1 MISWLLL
8 GSLVLRCAADF
19 GIPSSNAT
27 VDVKAFN
34 VANLTAT
41 LPGVLIQPVLPAH
54 PTIRIPLH
62 AFLIEHT
69 ATGKRF
75 MFDIGIRND
84 TANLPP
90 SVSSLFA
97 SGVYSAEPFKP
108 ITDLLEEGGIPLDSI
123 ETVIWSHAHFDH
135 FGDMSK
141 FPNTTG
147 LVIGPGTNTSLYPEF
162 PNSALQASDF
172 AGRNVTELDFNQTDL
187 TFSGLP
193 ALDYFGDG
201 SFYLLNMP
209 GHLGGHMSALA
220 RVTPSTFIVLG
231 ADTGH
236 HPGQLRPRPNFQHA
250 YPCPTELLEQ
260 SKTSVSTDYFWS
272 PDTRPGV
279 FDLSSRAQPLL
290 SIPDL
295 PDTADSNPVASRVS
309 LDKVAEFDAHEDFF
323 VLLAHDSSLLPVLPY
338 FPNSLNT
345 WKEIKDQVL
354 WGFLNE
360 TNPAYRFGP

>member
-1 MISWLLL
+1 MVSWLLL
-8 GSLVLRCAADF
+8 ASLVLRCAANF

-34 VANLTAT
+34 VANFSAT
-41 LPGVLIQPVLPAH
+41 LPGVLVQPVLPGH
-54 PTIRIPLH
+54 ETIQLPLH
-62 AFLIEHT
+62 AFLVEHT

-75 MFDIGIRND
+75 MFDIGTRND

-90 SVSSLFA
+90 SVASLFA
-97 SGVYSAEPFKP
+97 SGVYSAQPFKP
-108 ITDLLEEGGIPLDSI
+108 ITVLLEEGGIPLNSI
-123 ETVIWSHAHFDH
+123 ETVYFDH
-135 FGDMSK
+135 IGDMSK

-147 LVIGPGTNTSLYPEF
+147 LVIGPGTNRSLYPEF
-162 PNSALQASDF
+162 PDSALQASDF
-172 AGRNVTELDFNQTDL
+172 AGRNVTELDFNHTDL

-201 SFYLLNMP
+201 SFYLLNTP
-209 GHLGGHMSALA
+209 GHLVGHMTALA

-231 ADTGH
+231 ADTVH
-236 HPGQLRPRPNFQHA
+236 HPGQLRPRPKFQHA

-272 PDTRPGV
+272 PDTRTGMFHLP
-279 FDLSSRAQPLL
+279 SRAQPLL

-295 PDTADSNPVASRVS
+295 PDSADVNPVAARVS
-309 LDKVAEFDAHEDFF
+309 LDKIAEFDAHEDFF
-323 VLLAHDSSLLPVLPY
+323 VVLAHDESLVPVLPY
-338 FPNSLNT
+338 FPKSLNA